1 MRVGSRR
8 EKTRRDMITWSGF
21 SETVEYPGTTRMDPH
36 RGTGHIDRGTIMS
49 GKGLYDPSSLTLLRE
64 KLGWATS
71 RSRGKATWRAA
82 VRAVS
87 PSEKTLGNDVEALLV
102 RLDTVEV
109 PNARTN

>member
-1 MRVGSRR
+1 
-8 EKTRRDMITWSGF
+8 MITWSGF

-36 RGTGHIDRGTIMS
+36 RGNGHVDRALLS
-49 GKGLYDPSSLTLLRE
+49 RESLYDHSSLTLLRE

-71 RSRGKATWRAA
+71 GSRGKATWRAA

-87 PSEKTLGNDVEALLV
+87 PSEKTLGNDVEALFV